1 MKATET
7 PLLRLLDWTK
17 QFLIPTYQRT
27 YSWTLKQCQQ
37 LWEDILRVGSDDRYT
52 NHFIGGILYIS
63 EEEVN
68 FWGVLQASIIDWQQR
83 ITTCSLLL
91 CALAQVSREN
101 NDEKTCRDI
110 EWYLINSWKDGDK
123 RYKLI
128 PTKLDREKYISVLEW
143 MEVDEDDNSNIAI
156 NYKFFKD
163 KISESIDDILTIQK
177 GIAKLFVVD
186 IALNRSQDNPQLIFE
201 SMNSTWLALSKAEL
215 IKNYLLMWIKAQEQK
230 VLYEQYR
237 LSMDKILE
245 NNSDLYDMFF
255 RDYLTFKSE
264 SWTIPTLRS
273 LYDEFKIFLK
283 AEKKD
288 ITDILKDISR
298 SFNYYAKFTLL
309 KSESDEDIKEV
320 LADIDTLQVNV
331 AYPLMIELFWDFED
345 KILNKD
351 HLIKILR
358 LIESYVFR
366 RSICWIPTN
375 SMNKTFSTFK
385 KYIKKETSQTYYES
399 FIAYM
404 MSLDS
409 YKTFPKDEVFE
420 SEFLV
425 KDVYNFRNWK
435 YLLEKIENHDKKERI
450 SAENYTIEHIMP
462 QNTKNSDAWKKEI
475 WDNWREVYEKYL
487 HTIGNITLTWYNSE
501 YSDRSFQEKKTM
513 DWKGFNASP
522 VWLNWMIKNTEIWNE
537 EAIIRRAKQLAEFA
551 KYVWAYDKLPDDVLE
566 KYIVKEAEGDK
577 HQWTYADHKQLVG
590 TSMELF
596 QKLREKILW
605 FHPDVREEVQKLY
618 IAFKYQTNFV
628 DVEVQK
634 NKLRLT
640 LNMDFEEIKDPRGIC
655 RDVTWTWAWWNGNV
669 SLHFTNEEDL
679 DYILWLIKQ
688 SFDKQ
693 FE

>member
-37 LWEDILRVGSDDRYT
+37 LWEDILRVGSDEKHT

-63 EEEVN
+63 EDEVN
-68 FWGVLQASIIDWQQR
+68 FWGVLQASIIDGQQR

-110 EWYLINSWKDGDK
+110 EWYLINAGKDSDK
-123 RYKLI
+123 RYKLL

-143 MEVDEDDNSNIAI
+143 IEIDEDDTSNIAI
-156 NYKFFKD
+156 NYKFFKE
-163 KISESIDDILTIQK
+163 KITENINEIMTIQK

-273 LYDEFKIFLK
+273 LYDEFKTFLK
-283 AEKKD
+283 AEGKD
-288 ITDILKDISR
+288 TVDILKDISR
-298 SFNYYAKFTLL
+298 SFSYYAKFTLL
-309 KSESDEDIKEV
+309 KTENDEDIKEV
-320 LADIDTLQVNV
+320 LQDIDTLQVNV
-331 AYPLMIELFWDFED
+331 AYPLMIELFWDYED
-345 KILNKD
+345 KLLNKE
-351 HLIKILR
+351 HLIEILR

-385 KYIKKETSQTYYES
+385 KYIKKDSSQTYYES
-399 FIAYM
+399 FVAYM
-404 MSLDS
+404 MSLES
-409 YKTFPKDEVFE
+409 YKAFPKDEAFE
-420 SEFLV
+420 AEFLV
-425 KDVYNFRNWK
+425 KDIYNFRNWK

-450 SAENYTIEHIMP
+450 SADNYTIEHIMP
-462 QNTKNSDAWKKEI
+462 QNTKNSDARKKEI
-475 WDNWREVYEKYL
+475 WENRREVYEKYL

-501 YSDRSFQEKKTM
+501 YSDKSFQEKKAM
-513 DWKGFNASP
+513 DWKWFNYSP
-522 VWLNWMIKNTEIWNE
+522 VGLNWMIKDTEVWNE
-537 EAIIRRAKQLAEFA
+537 EAIIKRAKQLAEFA
-551 KYVWAYDKLPDDVLE
+551 KHVWWYKKLDDDTLAKYV
-566 KYIVKEAEGDK
+566 VKESEHDK
-577 HQWTYADHKQLVG
+577 HEWTYANHKQLIWDM
-590 TSMELF
+590 MELF
-596 QKLREKILW
+596 QKLKEKILW
-605 FHPDVREEVQKLY
+605 LHPDVREEVQKLY

-628 DVEVQK
+628 DIEPQK
-634 NKLRLT
+634 TKLRLT
-640 LNMDFEEIKDPRGIC
+640 LNMDFEEIKDPRWIC
-655 RDVTWTWAWWNGNV
+655 KDVTWTGAWWNGNV
-669 SLHFTNEEDL
+669 SVHLGDESDL